1 MKWVRFR
8 SRSSN
13 RHERVDRA
21 GCTSKI
27 YLEVKENDSE
37 QATLGSTTRDV
48 LIIRLGTIV
57 ADTHFSVREVGNDK
71 AESTGGDIEVSQDGH
86 YDIVV
91 YPIKGFAKVNQ
102 TSEDS
107 SWFGMVFIK
116 VLVDEVEH

>member
-48 LIIRLGTIV
+48 LFIRLSTIV
-57 ADTHFSVREVGNDK
+57 ADTHFTLGQVRCDEG
-71 AESTGGDIEVSQDGH
+71 EGTGWDIQVSKDS
-86 YDIVV
+86 YNNIVV
-91 YPIKGFAKVNQ
+91 NPIEGFAKV
-102 TSEDS
+102 
-107 SWFGMVFIK
+107 
-116 VLVDEVEH
+116 H